1 MPPAIVAEHVSKRF
15 ELHHNR
21 TGSLKERFLGVFHDK
36 HRTQTRDFWALKD
49 VSLTIHPGDAVAL
62 VGRNGSGKSTLLKL
76 IAGVYRP
83 TSGRVLVRRNARI
96 GSLIQLGVG
105 FNPELTGREN
115 VYMNASIYGLSREEV
130 DAIYDDVVA
139 YAEIGPFLEEPIKN
153 YSSGMVVRL
162 AFAVAAH
169 LDPDILLLD
178 EIFAVGDTDF
188 QQKCQVTMQQFLAR
202 GKTLVFVSHAAPAV
216 RAMCRR
222 VCVLSH
228 GQLIYDGGVD
238 EGLATYEHIVQSEHQ
253 TA

>member
-15 ELHHNR
+15 ELHYNR
-21 TGSLKERFLGVFHDK
+21 TLSLKERFLSLFHDK
-36 HRTQTRDFWALKD
+36 HRTQTRDFWALND

-83 TSGRVLVRRNARI
+83 TSGRVLVRRDARI

-178 EIFAVGDTDF
+178 EIFAVGDADF
-188 QQKCQVTMQQFLAR
+188 QQKCQVTMHEFLAR
-202 GKTLVFVSHAAPAV
+202 GKTLVFVSHAAAYIT
-216 RAMCRR
+216 
-222 VCVLSH
+222 L
-228 GQLIYDGGVD
+228 
-238 EGLATYEHIVQSEHQ
+238 EGLQLAVGQHPLPAPPRVVQ
-253 TA
+253 

>member
-1 MPPAIVAEHVSKRF
+1 MPPVIVAEHVSKRF
-15 ELHHNR
+15 ALHYNR
-21 TGSLKERFLGVFHDK
+21 TGSLKERFLGVFHDR
-36 HRTQTRDFWALKD
+36 HRTETRDFWALKD
-49 VSLTIHPGDAVAL
+49 VSLTVHPGDAVAL

-83 TSGRVLVRRNARI
+83 TTGRVLVRRGARI

-178 EIFAVGDTDF
+178 EIFAVGDSDF
-188 QQKCQVTMQQFLAR
+188 QQKCQVTMKGFLER
-202 GKTLVFVSHAAPAV
+202 GKTLIFVSHAPVAV
-216 RAMCRR
+216 RNMCRR

-228 GQLIYDGGVD
+228 GELIYDGGVD
-238 EGLATYEHIVQSEHQ
+238 EGLDTYDRLVQAEHQ
-253 TA
+253 MA